1 MKYFVLCDDIP
12 RWSVC
17 KYGDRQIWTFQWRR
31 QCDARRYLQRRRF
44 QDPMLLQIYI
54 DFWIDDT
61 RIAREHQFN
70 LDHNCSWSKKEKAAK
85 KYGIHLLW
93 HHTTMPLIHIM
104 NLDIYCRRRSG
115 ALIGFFEVG
124 FTLRLNKLI
133 IFFHCYYYCKYY
145 YKILWPW
152 ATIIVLSS

>member
-1 MKYFVLCDDIP
+1 MTMYMAIVRNIWIILNNEIFCVVWWYSLGGRSVNMAIAKYELFNDVVNVTPEDIFNEG
-12 RWSVC
+12 V
-17 KYGDRQIWTFQWRR
+17 
-31 QCDARRYLQRRRF
+31 F

-104 NLDIYCRRRSG
+104 NLDIYCRHRSG

-124 FTLRLNKLI
+124 FTLRLNKLM
-133 IFFHCYYYCKYY
+133 IFFP
-145 YKILWPW
+145 L
-152 ATIIVLSS
+152 LLL